1 MKIKSNIVNVITDE
15 IYPAEVEI
23 KEGHIKRVTQ
33 LNRKQDTTMIP
44 GLIDSHIH
52 IESSMLVPT
61 RFAQTALKHGT
72 TSVITDPHEIANVM
86 GIEGINYMINDS
98 KNTPLNFYFTVPSCV
113 PSTKYETNGAT
124 LDSKITD
131 ELLSQKDFIGLSE
144 VMDYHAVLNDE
155 EEITKKIESAKK
167 YNKTIDGHAPL
178 LRSTKLQKYISAGI
192 TTDHESVTKEEVIE
206 KKRLGMKIMIR
217 EGSESKTLKDF
228 INLKPDFIV
237 TDDLKAEELVKGHL
251 NTIIE
256 KAVKLGYDI
265 QEILKLVTI
274 NPAQHYQL
282 NTGSI
287 TPGRKADLVILDN
300 LEDFNIK
307 EVISSGIRAYKNNKL
322 LINPQPQP
330 LTTKINVKNKTA
342 EDFEILTHNKNT
354 TKALVN
360 IIKVTD
366 NQIVT
371 DNITRE
377 VKVKDGKIQTNTKD
391 DTLKISVVERYG
403 HTTTYTALI
412 TGFGLTDGA
421 ISSSVAHDSH
431 NIITIGTNSQLMA
444 KATNEVIDNN
454 GGLAAVNNNQ
464 TISLKLEVAGLM
476 TKDNAE
482 KVAQKSSQI
491 NEYTKTLGSKL
502 TNPFSTLSF
511 MALPVVPA
519 LKITDKGLFNVDEN
533 KFIPVIKDEYQ

>member
-23 KEGHIKRVTQ
+23 KDGHIKAVTE

-44 GLIDSHIH
+44 GLIDAHIH

-98 KNTPLNFYFTVPSCV
+98 KNTPLNVYFTVPSCV

-131 ELLSQKDFIGLSE
+131 ELLSKKEFIGLSE
-144 VMDYHAVLNDE
+144 VMDYNAVLNDE
-155 EEITKKIESAKK
+155 EEIIKKIESAKK
-167 YNKTIDGHAPL
+167 YNKAIDGHAPL

-192 TTDHESVTKEEVIE
+192 TTDHESITKEEVIE

-217 EGSESKTLKDF
+217 EGSESKTLKEF
-228 INLKPDFIV
+228 INLNPDFIV

-251 NTIIE
+251 NTIIQ

-307 EVISSGIRAYKNNKL
+307 EVISSGIRVCRNNQL
-322 LINPQPQP
+322 LINPQPQQ
-330 LTTKINVKNKTA
+330 LTTKINVKNKTP
-342 EDFEILTHNKNT
+342 EDFEIRTHNKNT

-360 IIKVTD
+360 VIKVTD

-371 DNITRE
+371 DKITRE
-377 VKVKDGKIQTNTKD
+377 VKVKDGKIETNTED

-403 HTTTYTALI
+403 HNTIYTALI
-412 TGFGLTDGA
+412 NGFGITNGA

-431 NIITIGTNSQLMA
+431 NIITIGTNSKLMA
-444 KATNEVIDNN
+444 KATNTVIDNN
-454 GGLAAVNNNQ
+454 GGLAAVDNNE

-476 TKDNAE
+476 TKDKAE
-482 KVAQKSSQI
+482 KVAEKSSQL
-491 NEYTKTLGSKL
+491 NEYTKIMGSKL

-519 LKITDKGLFNVDEN
+519 LKITDKGLFDVDEN
-533 KFIPVIKDEYQ
+533 RFIP

>member
-23 KEGHIKRVTQ
+23 KDGHIKAVTE

-44 GLIDSHIH
+44 GLIDAHIH

-98 KNTPLNFYFTVPSCV
+98 KNTPLNVYFTVPSCV

-131 ELLSQKDFIGLSE
+131 ELLSKKEFIGLSE
-144 VMDYHAVLNDE
+144 VMDYNAVLNDE
-155 EEITKKIESAKK
+155 EEIIKKIESAKK
-167 YNKTIDGHAPL
+167 YNKAIDGHAPL

-192 TTDHESVTKEEVIE
+192 TTDHESITKEEVIE

-217 EGSESKTLKDF
+217 EGSESKTLKEF
-228 INLKPDFIV
+228 INLNPDFIV

-251 NTIIE
+251 NTIIQ

-307 EVISSGIRAYKNNKL
+307 EVISSGIRVCRNNQL
-322 LINPQPQP
+322 LINPQPHQ
-330 LTTKINVKNKTA
+330 LTTKINVKNKTP

-360 IIKVTD
+360 VIKVTD

-371 DNITRE
+371 DKITRE
-377 VKVKDGKIQTNTKD
+377 VKVKDGKIETNTED

-403 HTTTYTALI
+403 HNTTYTALI
-412 TGFGLTDGA
+412 NGFDITNGA

-431 NIITIGTNSQLMA
+431 NIITIGTNSKLMA
-444 KATNEVIDNN
+444 KATNTVIDNN
-454 GGLAAVNNNQ
+454 GGLAAVNNNE

-482 KVAQKSSQI
+482 KVAEKSSQL
-491 NEYTKTLGSKL
+491 NEYTKIMGSKL

-519 LKITDKGLFNVDEN
+519 LKITDKGLFDVDEN
-533 KFIPVIKDEYQ
+533 RFIPVIIDEYS

>member
-23 KEGHIKRVTQ
+23 KDGHIKTVTE

-44 GLIDSHIH
+44 GLIDAHIH

-98 KNTPLNFYFTVPSCV
+98 KNTPLNVYFTVPSCV

-131 ELLSQKDFIGLSE
+131 ELLSKKEFIGLSE
-144 VMDYHAVLNDE
+144 VMDYNAVLNDE
-155 EEITKKIESAKK
+155 EEIIKKIESAKK
-167 YNKTIDGHAPL
+167 YNKAIDGHAPL

-192 TTDHESVTKEEVIE
+192 TTDHESITKEEVIE

-217 EGSESKTLKDF
+217 EGSESKTLKEF
-228 INLKPDFIV
+228 INLNPDFIV
-237 TDDLKAEELVKGHL
+237 TDDLKAEELVKGHI
-251 NTIIE
+251 NTIIQ

-307 EVISSGIRAYKNNKL
+307 EVISSGIRVCRNNQI
-322 LINPQPQP
+322 LINPQPQQ
-330 LTTKINVKNKTA
+330 LTTKINVKNKTP
-342 EDFEILTHNKNT
+342 EDFEIRTHDKST

-360 IIKVTD
+360 VIKVTD

-371 DNITRE
+371 DKITRE
-377 VKVKDGKIQTNTKD
+377 VKVKDGKIETNTED

-403 HTTTYTALI
+403 HNTTYTALI
-412 TGFGLTDGA
+412 NGFDITNGA

-431 NIITIGTNSQLMA
+431 NIITIGTNSKLMA
-444 KATNEVIDNN
+444 KATNTVIDNN
-454 GGLAAVNNNQ
+454 GGLASVDNNE

-482 KVAQKSSQI
+482 KVAQKSSQL
-491 NEYTKTLGSKL
+491 NEYTKIMGSKL

-519 LKITDKGLFNVDEN
+519 LKITDKGLFDVDEN
-533 KFIPVIKDEYQ
+533 RFIPVIIDEYH